1 MKTDR
6 LTLLVTPEEK
16 AELAARAR
24 VLGISASE
32 LVRRAVR
39 SYDPDDDRDELTSLA
54 EELAG
59 MAERMEKKLDATLAK
74 VAAYEQALAD
84 KPGLKA
90 AARAELEASGDVW
103 PFDPAEQDAPASAP
117 V

>member
-1 MKTDR
+1 MK
-6 LTLLVTPEEK
+6 
-16 AELAARAR
+16 
-24 VLGISASE
+24 
-32 LVRRAVR
+32 
-39 SYDPDDDRDELTSLA
+39 SLA

-59 MAERMEKKLDATLAK
+59 AADRMENKLDATLAK
-74 VAAYEQALAD
+74 VAAYETALAD

-103 PFDPAEQDAPASAP
+103 PFDPSGQDAPARTP